1 MKNTLKVGLVIL
13 ILIALPSM
21 AFASSPW
28 VGQASYGKTALDKL
42 SFGLKN
48 TTGGWTE
55 ILRRPFDHGFDGK
68 GMLLGLG
75 TGIYNTV
82 TYTVGGAMHLGTF
95 PITSLDIAI
104 PDNGVSF

>member
-1 MKNTLKVGLVIL
+1 MKKTLTIGLVIL
-13 ILIALPSM
+13 IMIALPSM
-21 AFASSPW
+21 VFASSPW
-28 VGQASYGKTALDKL
+28 VGQSPYGKTAIDKL

-55 ILRRPFDHGFDGK
+55 LLRRPFDKGFDGK

-75 TGIYNTV
+75 QGIYNTV

-95 PITSLDIAI
+95 PITSLDIPI